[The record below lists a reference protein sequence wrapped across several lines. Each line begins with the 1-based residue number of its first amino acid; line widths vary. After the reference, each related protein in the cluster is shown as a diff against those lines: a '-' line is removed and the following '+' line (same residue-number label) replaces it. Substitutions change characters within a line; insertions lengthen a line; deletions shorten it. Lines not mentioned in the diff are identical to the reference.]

1 MPNES
6 LQSQEEARTK
16 NWWQFWKCKLNKE
29 CAMHVGTVKKFLIYS
44 IYLIFVL
51 ITFVPRL
58 YVKLHDPNAT
68 LPFGFDSFMEVLDPV
83 AVATIILATATF
95 ALVKDSSKNIEISK
109 NNLLEDHL
117 VREMNELIK
126 PIYLKRDKFEY
137 LEFVHNPYYY
147 ETRYFQEWKDEAC
160 DFWDRLETSEY
171 LASKDLRDLIKD
183 YSQTNKEWH
192 HKHDELANRIKE
204 GLTRESKIDLCE
216 EAPKDR
222 LSLGFFDYRFMNLPT
237 SNDRAERKQKIKDL
251 TDQLDADSYSFSLIG
266 EFVNLIDEDTVLE
279 AKRTIFKAK
288 VIDRYE
294 KLEKM
299 IDEIRDTLEK
309 NS

>member
-1 MPNES
+1 MLCYFGS
-6 LQSQEEARTK
+6 RT
-16 NWWQFWKCKLNKE
+16 
-29 CAMHVGTVKKFLIYS
+29 
-44 IYLIFVL
+44 
-51 ITFVPRL
+51 
-58 YVKLHDPNAT
+58 
-68 LPFGFDSFMEVLDPV
+68 
-83 AVATIILATATF
+83 
-95 ALVKDSSKNIEISK
+95 
-109 NNLLEDHL
+109 L

-137 LEFVHNPYYY
+137 LEFVHNPYYS
-147 ETRYFQEWKDEAC
+147 ETRYFQEWKDEAR

-192 HKHDELANRIKE
+192 HKHDELANGIKE
-204 GLTRESKIDLCE
+204 SLTRECKRDLCE

-309 NS
+309 SS